1 MQNSWYDSVSFLV
14 SQSLADVAV
23 YLPRLLAALL
33 LLIVGTLVAKLIK
46 RSVVVLL
53 GKMQLSKAIEKTPVD
68 EFLKNADLGQR
79 FEDIFGTV
87 LYWLLM
93 LIVIHTV
100 VTVLGLS
107 SLSFIL
113 ERILSY
119 LPRVLAAVIV
129 LFFGIL
135 LAGVVETLVKGAI
148 RSIDGK
154 SGRTLGK
161 VASYMVVIIA
171 VLAAISELHIAQ
183 EFILILFIGFV
194 ATLTLGVGLAV
205 GLGGQEL
212 VRKLLAEWHKQ
223 LRREITE

>member
-23 YLPRLLAALL
+23 YLPRILAALL

-183 EFILILFIGFV
+183 EFILILFI
-194 ATLTLGVGLAV
+194 
-205 GLGGQEL
+205 
-212 VRKLLAEWHKQ
+212 
-223 LRREITE
+223 

>member
-23 YLPRLLAALL
+23 YLPRILAALL